1 MIRLGLLVTA
11 LGGVL
16 TLFPTGEVIAIE
28 TPGVYAGTFTLP
40 KTVGKV
46 PITIPVEI
54 YLAADIGLK
63 TPTVLIKAVAD
74 LGDLQRKMPQLI
86 SGANLPSDNCGSYS
100 ANNPVVSLTN
110 TRLTFTDGTAL
121 FHTNGS
127 VAVWDCRENP
137 IPNSKVEWQ
146 LKNVGLGIK
155 TKVPVVSKWPGSPIK
170 NKLGTQP
177 FSIDIP
183 VTLRQADGSALAVD
197 IGEARA
203 DLGGQY
209 ADITKAIL
217 NLVKVDVNQKLN
229 DAIRN
234 AVDPKALAAQL
245 PKEITGAGIM
255 LDEAKFVGL
264 DSGET
269 LGAEARANLKLTGR
283 NAAGIAQLLY
293 DEIKKKIVGQ

>member
-1 MIRLGLLVTA
+1 MIRLGFLGAA
-11 LGGVL
+11 LGGAL
-16 TLFPTGEVIAIE
+16 TLIPTMECIAIE
-28 TPGVYAGTFTLP
+28 TPRVYAGAFTLP

-46 PITIPVEI
+46 SITIPVQI

-63 TPTVLIKAVAD
+63 TPTVLMKAVAN
-74 LGDLQRKMPQLI
+74 LGDLQRKIPQLI

-110 TRLTFTDGTAL
+110 TRLTFSGAAAL
-121 FHTNGS
+121 FHTDGS
-127 VAVWDCRENP
+127 AAVWDCRENP
-137 IPNSKVEWQ
+137 VPNSKVEWE
-146 LKNVGLGIK
+146 LKKVGLGIK
-155 TKVPVVSKWPGSPIK
+155 TKVPVVKTWPGSPIK

-183 VTLRQADGSALAVD
+183 VTLRQANGAALAVD

-209 ADITKAIL
+209 ADITRAIL

-229 DAIRN
+229 EAIRN
-234 AVDPKALAAQL
+234 AVDPKALAAHL
-245 PKEITGAGIM
+245 PKEITGAGIV

-283 NAAGIAQLLY
+283 NASAIAQLLY